1 MISSKKI
8 YLVNLLMAVLPNS
21 GCQKLKASL
30 YRWAGVKVGQGVE
43 FFQGIKV
50 QGVGELEI
58 QDKAFIGHEVLFM
71 LNEGSKIIVEESA
84 VVSSRTMIITGFH
97 YITPMGERIIS
108 REGTC
113 GEVRICKGAA
123 VLAGSK
129 VLPGI
134 TVGEMALV
142 AAGAT
147 VAKDVAPSTLVG
159 GCPAKLI
166 RTL

>member
-8 YLVNLLMAVLPNS
+8 YFVNLMMAILPNS
-21 GCQKLKASL
+21 GCQKLKTKM

-50 QGVGELEI
+50 HGVGELEI
-58 QDKAFIGHEVLFM
+58 GDCAFIGHEVLFM
-71 LNEGSKIIVEESA
+71 LNAGSKIIVEEEAIVGSRS
-84 VVSSRTMIITGFH
+84 VVMTGFH
-97 YITPMGERIIS
+97 PITPEGKRILS

-113 GEVRICKGAA
+113 STVRIGRGCSISTACT
-123 VLAGSK
+123 
-129 VLPGI
+129 VLPGVTI
-134 TVGEMALV
+134 GEMSIV

-147 VAKDVAPSTLVG
+147 VAKDVEPLTLVG

-166 RTL
+166 KHL